1 MKNDLSLL
9 FGMTTVLCLSVL
21 PFSSYVGALPLIQEE
36 WNLTNSEAGLLFS
49 MSMIG
54 YLLASLILMPLTDRI
69 GSVRIIMGSMIISS
83 VAHILFPF
91 IAYGLVSGLVLR
103 FVIGAGLVGIYM
115 PGARL
120 VVARFAGK
128 MGGTAM
134 GLYVAGFYFGTNISL
149 TLIGV
154 LISPLGWRSAY
165 FCVAMSCVVAMPIA
179 FFVIRR
185 MGVDSVKASTGIIK
199 LSVLK
204 NPLTRL
210 FTLSY
215 TCHAWDLYTL
225 RVWGPPFMTFI
236 LLQQG
241 HSLIQATASAS
252 TLLGILFSLGCVAPV
267 IGGTLSDRLGRAQT
281 AFLVVAAGTLC
292 ALGLGWMY
300 SLPIAFFVVLIS
312 LYGFLTGADSAVY
325 STAIIETADQDKIG
339 ATLGVYAFSGM
350 SGGAAGPYLSGLL
363 LDLFTSPRNWVFGF
377 SVSGVVGIVSLL
389 SMYKAIQIKKS
400 CKLDT
405 DST

>member
-21 PFSSYVGALPLIQEE
+21 PFSSYVGVLPLIQEE
-36 WNLTNSEAGLLFS
+36 WNLTNGEAGLLFS

-91 IAYGLVSGLVLR
+91 IAYGLVSGLILR
-103 FVIGAGLVGIYM
+103 FLIGAGLVGIYM

-185 MGVDSVKASTGIIK
+185 MGVDSVRTSTGIIQ

-210 FTLSY
+210 FTVSY

-281 AFLVVAAGTLC
+281 AFLVVTAGTFC

-350 SGGAAGPYLSGLL
+350 SGGAVGPYLSGLL

-405 DST
+405 AST

>member
-21 PFSSYVGALPLIQEE
+21 PFSSYVGVLPLIQEE
-36 WNLTNSEAGLLFS
+36 WNLTNGEAGLLFS

-91 IAYGLVSGLVLR
+91 IAYGLVSGLILR
-103 FVIGAGLVGIYM
+103 FLIGAGLVGIYM

-185 MGVDSVKASTGIIK
+185 MGVDSVRTSTGIIQ

-210 FTLSY
+210 FTVSY

-252 TLLGILFSLGCVAPV
+252 TLLGMLFSLGCVAPV

-281 AFLVVAAGTLC
+281 AFLVVAAGTFC

-350 SGGAAGPYLSGLL
+350 SGGAVGPYLSGLL

-405 DST
+405 AST

>member
-1 MKNDLSLL
+1 MKNDFSLL

-21 PFSSYVGALPLIQEE
+21 PFSSYVGVLPLIQEE
-36 WNLTNSEAGLLFS
+36 WNLTNGEAGLLFS

-91 IAYGLVSGLVLR
+91 IAYGLVSGLFLR
-103 FVIGAGLVGIYM
+103 FLIGAGLVGIYM

-185 MGVDSVKASTGIIK
+185 MGVDSVRTSTGIIQ

-210 FTLSY
+210 FTVSY

-252 TLLGILFSLGCVAPV
+252 TLLGMLFSLGCVAPV

-281 AFLVVAAGTLC
+281 AFLVVTAGTFC

-350 SGGAAGPYLSGLL
+350 SGGAVGPYLSGLL

-405 DST
+405 AST

>member
-1 MKNDLSLL
+1 
-9 FGMTTVLCLSVL
+9 MTLVLCLSVL

-69 GSVRIIMGSMIISS
+69 GSERIIISSMIISS
-83 VAHILFPF
+83 LAHILFPF
-91 IAYGLVSGLVLR
+91 IAYGLVVGLVLR
-103 FVIGAGLVGIYM
+103 FLIGAGLVGIYM

-134 GLYVAGFYFGTNISL
+134 GLYVAGFYFGANISL

-154 LISPLGWRSAY
+154 LISPIGWRAAY
-165 FCVAMSCVVAMPIA
+165 FCVAMSCVIAIPIA

-185 MGVDSVKASTGIIK
+185 MNVTRVKTSTGIIS

-241 HSLIQATASAS
+241 YSLIEATAFAS

-267 IGGTLSDRLGRAQT
+267 IGGTLSDRLGRAPT
-281 AFLVVAAGTLC
+281 AFLVVAIGTAC
-292 ALGLGWMY
+292 ALSLGWLY

-312 LYGFLTGADSAVY
+312 LYGFVTGADSAVY

-339 ATLGVYAFSGM
+339 ATLAVYAFSGM
-350 SGGAAGPYLSGLL
+350 SGGAVGPYLSGFL
-363 LDLFTSPRNWVFGF
+363 LDLFASPKNWVFGF

-389 SMYKAIQIKKS
+389 SMYKAIQIKKRCELYTES
-400 CKLDT
+400 F
-405 DST
+405 

>member
-21 PFSSYVGALPLIQEE
+21 PFSSYVGVLPLIQEE
-36 WNLTNSEAGLLFS
+36 WNLTNGEAGLLFS

-91 IAYGLVSGLVLR
+91 IAYGLVSGLILR
-103 FVIGAGLVGIYM
+103 FLIGAGLVGIYM

-185 MGVDSVKASTGIIK
+185 MGVDSVRTSTGIIQ

-210 FTLSY
+210 FTVSY

-252 TLLGILFSLGCVAPV
+252 TLLGMLFSLGCVAPV

-281 AFLVVAAGTLC
+281 AFLVVTAGTFC

-350 SGGAAGPYLSGLL
+350 SGGAVGPYLSGLL

-405 DST
+405 AST

>member
-21 PFSSYVGALPLIQEE
+21 PFSSYVGVLPLIQEE
-36 WNLTNSEAGLLFS
+36 WNLTNGEAGLLFS

-91 IAYGLVSGLVLR
+91 IAHGLVSGLILR
-103 FVIGAGLVGIYM
+103 FLIGAGLVGIYM

-185 MGVDSVKASTGIIK
+185 MGVDSVRTSIGIIQ

-210 FTLSY
+210 FTVSY

-252 TLLGILFSLGCVAPV
+252 TLLGMLFSLGCVAPV

-281 AFLVVAAGTLC
+281 AFLVVTAGTFC

-350 SGGAAGPYLSGLL
+350 SGGAVGPYLSGLL

-405 DST
+405 AST

>member
-21 PFSSYVGALPLIQEE
+21 PFSSYVGVLPLIQEE
-36 WNLTNSEAGLLFS
+36 WNLTNGEAGLLFS

-91 IAYGLVSGLVLR
+91 IAYGLVSGLILR
-103 FVIGAGLVGIYM
+103 FLIGAGLVGIYM

-165 FCVAMSCVVAMPIA
+165 FCVAMSCVLAMPIA

-185 MGVDSVKASTGIIK
+185 MGVDSVRTSTGIIQ

-210 FTLSY
+210 FTVSY

-281 AFLVVAAGTLC
+281 AFLVVAAGTFC

-350 SGGAAGPYLSGLL
+350 SGGAVGPYLSGLL

-405 DST
+405 AST

>member
-21 PFSSYVGALPLIQEE
+21 PFSSYVGVLPLIQEE
-36 WNLTNSEAGLLFS
+36 WNLTNGEAGLLFS

-91 IAYGLVSGLVLR
+91 IAYGLVSGLILR
-103 FVIGAGLVGIYM
+103 FLIGAGLVGIYM

-185 MGVDSVKASTGIIK
+185 MGVDSVRTSTGIIQ

-210 FTLSY
+210 FTVSY

-281 AFLVVAAGTLC
+281 AFLVVAAGTFC

-350 SGGAAGPYLSGLL
+350 SGGAVGPYLSGLL

-405 DST
+405 AST

>member
-1 MKNDLSLL
+1 
-9 FGMTTVLCLSVL
+9 
-21 PFSSYVGALPLIQEE
+21 
-36 WNLTNSEAGLLFS
+36 
-49 MSMIG
+49 
-54 YLLASLILMPLTDRI
+54 
-69 GSVRIIMGSMIISS
+69 
-83 VAHILFPF
+83 
-91 IAYGLVSGLVLR
+91 
-103 FVIGAGLVGIYM
+103 
-115 PGARL
+115 
-120 VVARFAGK
+120 
-128 MGGTAM
+128 
-134 GLYVAGFYFGTNISL
+134 
-149 TLIGV
+149 
-154 LISPLGWRSAY
+154 
-165 FCVAMSCVVAMPIA
+165 MSCVLAMPIA

-185 MGVDSVKASTGIIK
+185 MGVDSVRTSTGIIQ

-210 FTLSY
+210 FTVSY

-252 TLLGILFSLGCVAPV
+252 TLLGMLFSLGCVAPV

-281 AFLVVAAGTLC
+281 AFLVVAAGTFC

-350 SGGAAGPYLSGLL
+350 SGGAVGPYLSGLL

-377 SVSGVVGIVSLL
+377 SVSGVVGIISLL

-405 DST
+405 AST